1 MNFDE
6 ADKMITSTLPDTIFL
21 PDRAKLAINCLVGCL
36 NPDKHQLPFCLTD
49 LTGSPPRM
57 AHTQFD
63 YSDHT
68 ARVIDGLL
76 LAQAMTGSNEG
87 NNQLPKLEAQFF
99 SGFGDDG
106 LHYTPEN
113 HWSFRHANMHYQRSV
128 INGLLSLV
136 LIRNSDKA
144 REQLLKLTKALKD
157 ISIKRE
163 GYAYFPTVEYMPG
176 EWPRGDWGILG
187 FGTDP
192 ANTNGRLLFG
202 LTKTWELLGDRNA
215 RDIAGAY
222 ARHVMHHS
230 SAYLPDGG
238 FATGMEFRE
247 GHFHSRA
254 VTMLGV
260 IRYGHSVGD
269 ANALA
274 WGKKVFDKACTY
286 GTRFGWFPERL
297 VEKRAHGCETC
308 AIVDMMEAAIWLA
321 KSGWPEYWEIAERF
335 LRNHLLESQFVSLE
349 GLEVSDG
356 NESDPEWETTK
367 DVARRSVGGFAGWSQ
382 PNDLFSK
389 VMHEWDLYTCCSAQG
404 VRGLF
409 NAWTNAVTSDDDG
422 ISVNLLIN
430 QISTDALIKSWLPYE
445 GQVEVTPKRAGNIR
459 IRVPSWVDE
468 RTFKAS
474 INGNPAELS
483 FLCPAFAQLID
494 VPAGTCVTF
503 KFPLRGATTRE
514 DVLGTTYEAEW
525 IGDTVMH
532 ISPAGPRVPLYRRE
546 RVSNKTVLMLDRS
559 MKPIEFAL

>member
-1 MNFDE
+1 MLTT
-6 ADKMITSTLPDTIFL
+6 MLPDTIFL
-21 PDRAKLAINCLVGCL
+21 PDRVKLAINGLLGCL
-36 NPDKHQLPFCLTD
+36 NPDKDQLPFCLTD

-76 LAQAMTGSNEG
+76 LARAMTGSNEG
-87 NNQLPKLEAQFF
+87 TSQLSKLEAQFF
-99 SGFGDDG
+99 AGFGDDG

-113 HWSFRHANMHYQRSV
+113 HWSFHHANMHYQRSV

-136 LIRNSDKA
+136 LIHNSDRA
-144 REQLLKLTKALKD
+144 RQHLLKLTKALKD

-202 LTKTWELLGDRNA
+202 LTKTWELLGDYNA
-215 RDIAGAY
+215 RDIAGAF

-254 VTMLGV
+254 VTMLGI
-260 IRYGHSVGD
+260 IRYGYSLGD
-269 ANALA
+269 ANALS

-286 GTRFGWFPERL
+286 GTSFGWFPERL

-308 AIVDMMEAAIWLA
+308 AIVDMMEGAIWLA

-356 NESDPEWETTK
+356 NMNDSEWETTR

-389 VMHEWDLYTCCSAQG
+389 VMHDWDLYTCCSAQG

-409 NAWTNAVTSDDDG
+409 NAWTNAVTSDDDS

-430 QISTDALIKSWLPYE
+430 HISSDALIKSWLPYE
-445 GQVEVTPKRAGNIR
+445 GKVEVTPNRSSNIR

-468 RTFKAS
+468 
-474 INGNPAELS
+474 
-483 FLCPAFAQLID
+483 Q
-494 VPAGTCVTF
+494 
-503 KFPLRGATTRE
+503 
-514 DVLGTTYEAEW
+514 
-525 IGDTVMH
+525 
-532 ISPAGPRVPLYRRE
+532 
-546 RVSNKTVLMLDRS
+546 
-559 MKPIEFAL
+559 